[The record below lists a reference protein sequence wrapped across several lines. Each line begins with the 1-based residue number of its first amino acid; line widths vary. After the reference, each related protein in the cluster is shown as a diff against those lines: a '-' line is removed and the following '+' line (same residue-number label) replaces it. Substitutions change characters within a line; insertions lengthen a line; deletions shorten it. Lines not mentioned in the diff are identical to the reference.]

1 MKNEALKHSC
11 AHLLAMAVKELFPE
25 AKLGVGPPLE
35 EGFYYDFGNVHF
47 TEEDL
52 PRIEAKMKELAKKN
66 YPIIKSEASRDE
78 AKKTLKDEK
87 FKLELLD
94 QIKGK
99 ITFYKQGNFI
109 DLCGGNHVE
118 STGKIKAFKL
128 TKLAGAYWKG
138 DQKNEQMQRIYGVVF
153 ENENELKEYLKI
165 KEEAEKRD
173 HVRLGKEL
181 DLFSLSE
188 LAPGF
193 PFFHEK
199 GAIIW
204 NEIEKYLKELYEKN
218 DYTFVVTPHILDK
231 KIWLESGHWEHY
243 KDNMYFTNAHEREFA
258 IKPMNCPGHI
268 LIYKQHLHSYKDLPI
283 RMAEFGTVYRQEL
296 SGVIHGLTRVRKIT
310 QDDAH
315 IFCMDDQI
323 EDEISKILNL
333 IREIYKVFD
342 FNEYSVNL
350 STKPE
355 NSMGDPKVWEKAE
368 RSLENALK
376 RSKMKYEVKEGEG
389 AFYGPK
395 IDFDVKDA
403 LGRPWQLA
411 TVQLDFQMPE
421 RFDLSYDGQDGKKHR
436 PVMIH
441 RAIIGSF
448 ERFIGV
454 LIEHY
459 AGKFPL
465 WLAPVQAILM
475 TVTERNLKFAK
486 DVYNKLKEN
495 GMRVELDDRNESIGK
510 KVRDAQVN
518 RIPLAITIGDK
529 ETENKTL
536 AVRTLD
542 GKIKFGVKVDD
553 FIKETVNNIKNRK
566 P

>member
-1 MKNEALKHSC
+1 MRNEALKHSA
-11 AHLLAMAVKELFPE
+11 AHLLAMAVKELFPK

-35 EGFYYDFGNVHF
+35 EGFYYDFGGIKF
-47 TEEDL
+47 TDEDL
-52 PRIEAKMKELAKKN
+52 LRLENKMKDLVKKN
-66 YPIIKSEASRDE
+66 YQITRTEVSREE
-78 AKKTLKDEK
+78 AKKILKDEK
-87 FKLELLD
+87 FKLELLE
-94 QIKGK
+94 QIKGT
-99 ITFYKQGNFI
+99 ISFYKQGDFI
-109 DLCGGNHVE
+109 DLCEGPHVE
-118 STGKIKAFKL
+118 STGKIRAFKL

-153 ENENELKEYLKI
+153 ESEKELEDYLNQ

-173 HVRLGKEL
+173 HVKLGKEL
-181 DLFSLSE
+181 DLFSLSDV
-188 LAPGF
+188 APGF

-204 NEIEKYLKELYEKN
+204 NEIEEYLRGLYKKN
-218 DYTFVVTPHILDK
+218 DYRFVVTPHILDK

-243 KDNMYFTNAHEREFA
+243 KDNMYFVNAHEREFA
-258 IKPMNCPGHI
+258 VKPMNCPGHI

-315 IFCMDDQI
+315 LFCSEDQI
-323 EDEISKILNL
+323 EDEIFGILNL
-333 IREIYKVFD
+333 IKEIYEVFN
-342 FNEYSVNL
+342 FKEYIVNL
-350 STKPE
+350 STKPD

-368 RSLENALK
+368 KSLENALK
-376 RSKMKYEVKEGEG
+376 RSKLKYELKRGEG

-411 TVQLDFQMPE
+411 TIQLDFQMPE
-421 RFDLSYDGQDGKKHR
+421 RFDLTYEGTDGKKHR
-436 PVMIH
+436 PVIIH

-454 LIEHY
+454 LIEHF

-465 WLAPVQAILM
+465 WLAPVQVVLM
-475 TVTERNLKFAK
+475 TVTERSLKFARE
-486 DVYNKLKEN
+486 VYDKLKN
-495 GMRVELDDRNESIGK
+495 NNLRIELDDRNESIGK

-518 RIPLAITIGDK
+518 KIPLAITIGDK
-529 ETENKTL
+529 ETDNKTL

-542 GKIKFGVKVDD
+542 GKVRFGVKVDE
-553 FIKETVNNIKNRK
+553 FVRETLDKVNKRSG
-566 P
+566 